1 MITRVV
7 SHSEID
13 LADWLAEY
21 EQRYAILVALVT
33 HKLYL
38 SHEYTANVWSY
49 VTEHKE
55 DSPARG

>member
-7 SHSEID
+7 FHSEID
-13 LADWLAEY
+13 LANWLAEY

-38 SHEYTANVWSY
+38 SHEYTANVRSY
-49 VTEHKE
+49 VTRNR
-55 DSPARG
+55 A